1 MIGAM
6 VVINGGSEVVML
18 GLVEVVEWD
27 WYRWR

>member
-18 GLVEVVEWD
+18 GLVEVVGWD
-27 WYRWR
+27 WYRWK